1 MFFLLLNEN
10 VFFIVVVDQHFEV
23 CSASFLWHFFAVWRQ
38 NLMWELTLKWA
49 PATIAVSDIETNTFQ
64 LISISHQLKIFWFFE
79 SAAGADLSAREKK
92 SVSQLKTSRI
102 DFHESLS
109 TATTQKGP
117 REEIEK
123 RNCCFFFVYL
133 TPLDVVEVV
142 LGIYR
147 FKNSLLLFCF
157 LSLSLY
163 GFLLNWKSI
172 KRLKTEEILR
182 IRELKNQIEF
192 KAHMKLVSS
201 SSRTQFF
208 SCSRKQ
214 KP

>member
-1 MFFLLLNEN
+1 MW
-10 VFFIVVVDQHFEV
+10 VSSRRGFE
-23 CSASFLWHFFAVWRQ
+23 CA
-38 NLMWELTLKWA
+38 
-49 PATIAVSDIETNTFQ
+49 
-64 LISISHQLKIFWFFE
+64 
-79 SAAGADLSAREKK
+79 KK

-102 DFHESLS
+102 YFHESLS

-157 LSLSLY
+157 LSLALWL
-163 GFLLNWKSI
+163 FI
-172 KRLKTEEILR
+172 KLKINQKVKDR
-182 IRELKNQIEF
+182 RDSSHWELKNQIEF
-192 KAHMKLVSS
+192 KAHTKLVSS

-208 SCSRKQ
+208 LVPSNK